1 MRKAIVTIGTDG
13 LRDFV
18 TLPGGQRMM
27 LGPVSMLKFVTE
39 LTPLRF
45 ARKVLDAFN
54 QGGSAVV
61 TVDLDAMGELLK
73 PHVSRWGTAGDFTS
87 SLIPRSDRTSTREGP
102 AMADAKTLL
111 ERLGKI
117 EGVVTLLD
125 KHASGQLIAPKLHSE
140 LRSLVGGLHFYDP
153 GDQSKNDAWYID
165 SKPVV
170 DTADAGQ
177 KLPASATHGSAQG
190 VKVET
195 ASPSTKSVYA
205 PEPSTTPVYAPK
217 TAAEVAP
224 AAAAPAAQPSLESL
238 KQNTGLAD
246 SIINTVEETSVKVD
260 ALVTAGRKFNA
271 SKAKEDLY
279 AIASRVTE
287 IVNNVDLAQPWV
299 AKDLTALAK
308 QAQYIHGLF
317 ASAKV

>member
-1 MRKAIVTIGTDG
+1 MRRAIVTIGTDG

-27 LGPVSMLKFVTE
+27 LGTVSILRFVTE
-39 LTPLRF
+39 LTPLKF
-45 ARKVLDAFN
+45 ARRVLDAFN
-54 QGGSAVV
+54 KGGSAVV

-73 PHVSRWGTAGDFTS
+73 PHVSRWGTTGAFTS
-87 SLIPRSDRTSTREGP
+87 SLIPHADRTSMREGP

-125 KHASGQLIAPKLHSE
+125 KHASGQLIAPKLHQE

-153 GDQSKNDAWYID
+153 GDQSKNDSWYID
-165 SKPVV
+165 SAPKV
-170 DTADAGQ
+170 DTADGNV
-177 KLPASATHGSAQG
+177 KLPANATHSHALS
-190 VKVET
+190 VKPEE
-195 ASPSTKSVYA
+195 ASTSTTSVYA
-205 PEPSTTPVYAPK
+205 PEPSTKPVHAK
-217 TAAEVAP
+217 TASEGAPVAAP
-224 AAAAPAAQPSLESL
+224 AAAQPSLESL
-238 KQNTGLAD
+238 KGNTTLAD
-246 SIINTVEETSVKVD
+246 SILNTVEETNTKVE

-271 SKAKEDLY
+271 AKAKEDLY

-299 AKDLTALAK
+299 AKDLTALDQQAK
-308 QAQYIHGLF
+308 YIHGLF
-317 ASAKV
+317 APAKV